1 MQILLDYPVTPS
13 PRWGH
18 GKPPHP
24 GLYEIINRGRERYRQ
39 RLQDIVELSTWLA
52 AIPLEIDDQRPEQP
66 AWHNPFFSGLDLAA
80 LYAFIGRT
88 RPRRYV
94 EIGSGWTTKIAR
106 RAATDHHVALDIT
119 SIDPNP
125 RAEIDRLC
133 DRIVRAPVET
143 GDKSLFAELG
153 EGDILLIDNSH
164 RVFTNSDCVVMF
176 LEVLPALAPGVFVHV
191 HDIFLPY
198 DYPPEWNDRY
208 YSEQYLL
215 AAFVLAQ
222 GPHLQIELP
231 NMFVSLDRELSE
243 AVAPLWSG
251 SLSGVQRHGGSWWM
265 RIGPSTDRGR

>member
-1 MQILLDYPVTPS
+1 MEILLDYPVTPS

-18 GKPPHP
+18 GKPPHS
-24 GLYEIINRGRERYRQ
+24 GLYEIINRERERYRR
-39 RLQDIVELSTWLA
+39 RLRDIVELSTCLG
-52 AIPLEIDDQRPEQP
+52 AIPLAPDDQRPEEP
-66 AWHNPFFSGLDLAA
+66 AWLNPYFSGLDLAA
-80 LYAFIGRT
+80 LYAFIAST
-88 RPRRYV
+88 KPRRYI

-133 DRIVRAPVET
+133 NRVVRAPVET
-143 GDKSLFAELG
+143 TDKSLFADLA

-176 LEVLPALAPGVFVHV
+176 LEVLPALAAGVIVQV

-198 DYPPEWNDRY
+198 DYPPEWNNRY

-231 NMFVSLDRELSE
+231 NMFVSLDRDLAQ

-251 SLSGVQRHGGSWWM
+251 PLSGVQRHGGSFWLKIARAM
-265 RIGPSTDRGR
+265 DRSR

>member
-18 GKPPHP
+18 GKPAHP
-24 GLYEIINRGRERYRQ
+24 GLYEIINRDRERYRQ
-39 RLQDIVELSTWLA
+39 RLRDIAELSTWLA
-52 AIPLEIDDQRPEQP
+52 AIPLDPDDQRPEQP
-66 AWHNPFFSGLDLAA
+66 AWQNPFFSGLDLAA
-80 LYAFIGRT
+80 LYTFIART
-88 RPRRYV
+88 KPRRYV

-133 DRIVRAPVET
+133 NRIVRSPVET
-143 GDKSLFAELG
+143 ADTSLFAELG
-153 EGDILLIDNSH
+153 DGDVMLIDNSH

-176 LEVLPALAPGVFVHV
+176 LEVLPTLAPGVFVHV

-222 GPHLQIELP
+222 GPNLQIELP
-231 NMFVSLDRELSE
+231 NMFVSLDRDLAET
-243 AVAPLWSG
+243 VAPLWSG
-251 SLSGVQRHGGSWWM
+251 MLSGVQRHGGSWWM
-265 RIGPSTDRGR
+265 RIASPTDRSR